1 MREAGELAGLCLW
14 SGIFLPSSVSKR
26 LSFSLDFGQVFI
38 GDCCVCRT
46 GLRAGE
52 PEMNAK

>member
-1 MREAGELAGLCLW
+1 MRQTEELAGLWLW
-14 SGIFLPSSVSKR
+14 SDIFLPSSVSKR

-38 GDCCVCRT
+38 DDCYVCRT

>member
-1 MREAGELAGLCLW
+1 MRHAGELAGLWLCR
-14 SGIFLPSSVSKR
+14 GIFLPPSVSKK

-52 PEMNAK
+52 PEMNAE